1 MNLYVVMKE
10 VLGVVSRYRTMFCVK
25 RKRGVI
31 LLGRFLAKIESQWKR
46 RTHPMS
52 GLLWK
57 ATVRNVNRALKE
69 INAFEWE
76 GDYRPETANRLKN
89 LLEERMD
96 EELEQYLGRGRHERR
111 DKGDREDYRN
121 GSYLRH
127 LLTEIGDLI
136 VRIPRSRKGF
146 VSRVLEAY
154 RRRSRS
160 VDQLIMACFVLGMS
174 TRKVS
179 TALFSLLGERVS
191 ATTVSEVAKELEH
204 AVRQYHERR
213 LEDGYRFLFFDG
225 VVLKQ
230 KGAAKVQKRI
240 ILCVYGM
247 SWEGKKEMI
256 DFLLAT
262 SESQNAWEGFLRD
275 LYGRGLEGRRCELIT
290 TDGGKGLR
298 NALEVVYPRIPRQH
312 CWAHKTRNVLDKV
325 KNADQEKVKKDLH
338 RISHGRNRQ
347 AATQAYWSF
356 CQKYRGD
363 YPGAVKSLESDIDDL
378 LSFYQVKLSGKERQ
392 GLNAQELQRAQLAL
406 WLKIRTTN
414 LIERAFREVKR
425 RTRPMG
431 VFVNRGS
438 MERILYAV
446 FFHYNSKG
454 REVPPLLFTQ
464 RA

>member
-1 MNLYVVMKE
+1 
-10 VLGVVSRYRTMFCVK
+10 
-25 RKRGVI
+25 
-31 LLGRFLAKIESQWKR
+31 
-46 RTHPMS
+46 MS
-52 GLLWK
+52 GYLWK
-57 ATVRNVNRALKE
+57 ATARNVNRALKE

-76 GDYRPETANRLKN
+76 GEYRAETRNRLKE

-96 EELEQYLGRGRHERR
+96 EELEQYLGRAKYARR
-111 DKGDREDYRN
+111 EEGDREDYRN
-121 GSYLRH
+121 GFHPRH

-136 VRIPRSRKGF
+136 LEIPRSRKGF

-154 RRRSRS
+154 QRRSRT

-179 TALFSLLGERVS
+179 TALLSLLGERVS
-191 ATTVSEVAKELEH
+191 ASTVSEVAKRLDH
-204 AVRQYHERR
+204 AVRWYHERE
-213 LEDGYRFLFFDG
+213 LEDGYRFLFFDA

-230 KGAAKVQKRI
+230 KGAAKVQKKI
-240 ILCVYGM
+240 ILCVYGI

-275 LYGRGLEGRRCELIT
+275 LYGRGLEGERCELIT
-290 TDGGKGLR
+290 TDGGNGLR
-298 NALEVVYPRIPRQH
+298 NALEVVYPRIARQH

-325 KNADQEKVKKDLH
+325 KKADWEKVKKDLQ
-338 RISHGRNRQ
+338 RISHAKNRQ

-356 CQKYRGD
+356 CQKYREA
-363 YPGAVKSLESDIDDL
+363 YPGAVKSLESEIDDL
-378 LSFYQVKLSGKERQ
+378 LSFYQVKLSAKERQ
-392 GLNAQELQRAQLAL
+392 GLNAKEIEQAQMVL
-406 WLKIRTTN
+406 WRKIRTTN

-431 VFVNRGS
+431 VFGNRSS

-446 FFHYNSKG
+446 FYHYNSKG
-454 REVPPLLFTQ
+454 KEVPSFLFTHG
-464 RA
+464 A

>member
-1 MNLYVVMKE
+1 ME
-10 VLGVVSRYRTMFCVK
+10 
-25 RKRGVI
+25 
-31 LLGRFLAKIESQWKR
+31 R
-46 RTHPMS
+46 RTHPMA
-52 GLLWK
+52 GFLWK

-76 GDYRPETANRLKN
+76 GDYRPEAANRLKD
-89 LLEERMD
+89 LLEERMG
-96 EELEQYLGRGRHERR
+96 EELEHYLGRAKHERR
-111 DKGDREDYRN
+111 EKEDPEDYRN

-136 VRIPRSRKGF
+136 LRIPRSRKGF
-146 VSRVLEAY
+146 ISKVLEAY
-154 RRRSRS
+154 KRRSRS
-160 VDQLIMACFVLGMS
+160 VDQLMMACFVLGMS

-179 TALFSLLGERVS
+179 TALLSLLGERVS
-191 ATTVSEVAKELEH
+191 ASTVSAVAKRLDY
-204 AVRQYHERR
+204 AVRRYHERK

-230 KGAAKVQKRI
+230 KGAAKVQKKI
-240 ILCVYGM
+240 ILCVYGI

-275 LYGRGLEGRRCELIT
+275 LYERGLEGKSCELIT
-290 TDGGKGLR
+290 TDGGNGLR
-298 NALEVVYPRIPRQH
+298 NALEVVYPRIARQH

-325 KNADQEKVKKDLH
+325 KKADWEKVKKDLQ
-338 RISHGRNRQ
+338 RISHGKNRQ

-356 CQKYRGD
+356 CQRYRKA
-363 YPGAVKSLESDIDDL
+363 YPAAVKSLESEIEDL
-378 LSFYQVKLSGKERQ
+378 LSFYQVKLSSKERQ
-392 GLNAQELQRAQLAL
+392 GLNAKEIQQAQMML
-406 WLKIRTTN
+406 WKKIRTTN

-431 VFVNRGS
+431 VFGNKGS

-446 FFHYNSKG
+446 FYHYNTKG
-454 REVPPLLFTQ
+454 KEVPSFLFTHG
-464 RA
+464 A

>member
-1 MNLYVVMKE
+1 
-10 VLGVVSRYRTMFCVK
+10 
-25 RKRGVI
+25 
-31 LLGRFLAKIESQWKR
+31 
-46 RTHPMS
+46 MS
-52 GLLWK
+52 GYLWK
-57 ATVRNVNRALKE
+57 ATARNVKRALKE

-76 GDYRPETANRLKN
+76 GDYRPEARHRLKE
-89 LLEERMD
+89 LLEEGMD
-96 EELEQYLGRGRHERR
+96 EELELHLGRGKYERR
-111 DKGDREDYRN
+111 EEGDTEDYRN

-127 LLTEIGDLI
+127 LITEIGDLI
-136 VRIPRSRKGF
+136 LEVPRSRKGF
-146 VSRVLEAY
+146 VSKVLEAY
-154 RRRSRS
+154 KRRSRS

-191 ATTVSEVAKELEH
+191 ASTVSAVAKRLDK
-204 AVRQYHERR
+204 AVKRYHERK
-213 LEDGYRFLFFDG
+213 LGDGYRFLFFDG

-240 ILCVYGM
+240 ILCVYGI

-275 LYGRGLEGRRCELIT
+275 LYRRGLEGMRCELIA
-290 TDGGKGLR
+290 TDGGNGLR
-298 NALEVVYPRIPRQH
+298 NALEVVYPRITRQH

-325 KNADQEKVKKDLH
+325 KRADQEKVKKDLH
-338 RISHGRNRQ
+338 RISHAKNRRV
-347 AATQAYWSF
+347 ATQAYWSF
-356 CQKYRGD
+356 CQKYRKA
-363 YPGAVKSLESDIDDL
+363 YPRAVKSLESEIDDL
-378 LSFYQVKLSGKERQ
+378 LSFYEVKLSARERQ
-392 GLNAQELQRAQLAL
+392 GLGAKDVQTAQMAL
-406 WLKIRTTN
+406 WRKIRTTN

-431 VFVNRGS
+431 VFVNRDS

-454 REVPPLLFTQ
+454 QEIPLLFTQ

>member
-1 MNLYVVMKE
+1 
-10 VLGVVSRYRTMFCVK
+10 
-25 RKRGVI
+25 
-31 LLGRFLAKIESQWKR
+31 
-46 RTHPMS
+46 MS
-52 GLLWK
+52 GFLWK
-57 ATVRNVNRALKE
+57 ATARNVNRALKE

-76 GDYRPETANRLKN
+76 GDYRAEARSRLKE

-96 EELEQYLGRGRHERR
+96 EELEQYLGRAKHERIGE
-111 DKGDREDYRN
+111 GDAEDYRN

-136 VRIPRSRKGF
+136 LRIRRTRKGLI
-146 VSRVLEAY
+146 SKVLEAY
-154 RRRSRS
+154 QRRSRS

-179 TALFSLLGERVS
+179 TALLSLLGEKVS
-191 ATTVSEVAKELEH
+191 ASTVSEVAKRLDG
-204 AVRQYHERR
+204 AVRRYHRR
-213 LEDGYRFLFFDG
+213 KLEGEYRFLFFDG

-230 KGAAKVQKRI
+230 KGAARVQKKI
-240 ILCVYGM
+240 ILCAYGIT
-247 SWEGKKEMI
+247 WEGKKEMI
-256 DFLLAT
+256 DFLLAS

-275 LYGRGLEGRRCELIT
+275 LHERGLEGKLCELIT
-290 TDGGKGLR
+290 TDGGNGLR

-325 KNADQEKVKKDLH
+325 KKADQEKVKKDLQ
-338 RISHGRNRQ
+338 RISHAKNRQ

-356 CQKYRGD
+356 CQKYRKA
-363 YPGAVKSLESDIDDL
+363 YPGAVKSLESGIDDL
-378 LSFYQVKLSGKERQ
+378 LSFYQVKLSTKERH
-392 GLNAQELQRAQLAL
+392 GLGAKDLQRAQMAL
-406 WLKIRTTN
+406 WRKIRTTN

-431 VFVNRGS
+431 VFVNRAS

-454 REVPPLLFTQ
+454 QEVPSFLFTQ
-464 RA
+464 NA

>member
-1 MNLYVVMKE
+1 
-10 VLGVVSRYRTMFCVK
+10 
-25 RKRGVI
+25 
-31 LLGRFLAKIESQWKR
+31 
-46 RTHPMS
+46 MS

-76 GDYRPETANRLKN
+76 GDYRPETANRLKS

-96 EELEQYLGRGRHERR
+96 EELEQYLGRAKHERR
-111 DKGDREDYRN
+111 EEGDPEDYRN

-127 LLTEIGDLI
+127 LLTEIGDLL
-136 VRIPRSRKGF
+136 VRVPRSRKGF

-179 TALFSLLGERVS
+179 TALLSLLGERIS

-204 AVRQYHERR
+204 AVRRYHERR
-213 LEDGYRFLFFDG
+213 LGDGYRFLFFDG

-230 KGAAKVQKRI
+230 KGAAKVQKKI
-240 ILCVYGM
+240 ILCAYGVT
-247 SWEGKKEMI
+247 WEGSKEMI

-275 LYGRGLEGRRCELIT
+275 LYRRGMEGTKCELIT
-290 TDGGKGLR
+290 TDGGKGLQ

-312 CWAHKTRNVLDKV
+312 CWAHKTRNVLDRV
-325 KNADQEKVKKDLH
+325 KKMDQEKVKKDLH
-338 RISHGRNRQ
+338 RISHGSNRQ

-356 CQKYRGD
+356 CQKYRKI
-363 YPGAVKSLESDIDDL
+363 YPGAVKSLETDIDNL
-378 LSFYQVKLSGKERQ
+378 LSFYQVKLSAKERQ
-392 GLNAQELQRAQLAL
+392 GLHVQEIQKAQLVL

-414 LIERAFREVKR
+414 LIERVFREVKR

-454 REVPPLLFTQ
+454 REVPLLSFTQ
-464 RA
+464 SA

>member
-1 MNLYVVMKE
+1 
-10 VLGVVSRYRTMFCVK
+10 
-25 RKRGVI
+25 
-31 LLGRFLAKIESQWKR
+31 
-46 RTHPMS
+46 MS
-52 GLLWK
+52 GFLWK
-57 ATVRNVNRALKE
+57 ATARNVNRALKE

-76 GDYRPETANRLKN
+76 GDYRAETANRLKE

-96 EELEQYLGRGRHERR
+96 EELEQYLGRAKYQRR
-111 DKGDREDYRN
+111 EKGNPEDHRN
-121 GSYLRH
+121 GSYFRH
-127 LLTEIGDLI
+127 LLTEIGNLI
-136 VRIPRSRKGF
+136 LQIPRSRKGF
-146 VSRVLEAY
+146 LSRVLEAY
-154 RRRSRS
+154 QRRSRT

-179 TALFSLLGERVS
+179 TALLSLLGERVS
-191 ATTVSEVAKELEH
+191 ASTVSEVAKRLDH
-204 AVRQYHERR
+204 AVRRYHQRK

-230 KGAAKVQKRI
+230 KGAARVQKKI
-240 ILCVYGM
+240 ILCAYGIT
-247 SWEGKKEMI
+247 WEGKKEMI

-275 LYGRGLEGRRCELIT
+275 LYGRGLEGKRCELIT

-298 NALEVVYPRIPRQH
+298 SALEVVYPRIPRQH

-325 KNADQEKVKKDLH
+325 KKADWEKVKKDLH

-356 CQKYRGD
+356 CQKYRKV
-363 YPGAVKSLESDIDDL
+363 YPGAVKSLGSEIDDL
-378 LSFYQVKLSGKERQ
+378 LSFYQVKLSVKERQ
-392 GLNAQELQRAQLAL
+392 GMNAKEIQQAQMML
-406 WLKIRTTN
+406 WRKIRTTN
-414 LIERAFREVKR
+414 LIERVFREVKR

-431 VFVNRGS
+431 VFGNGSS

-446 FFHYNSKG
+446 FYHYNSKG
-454 REVPPLLFTQ
+454 KEVPSFLFTH

>member
-1 MNLYVVMKE
+1 ML
-10 VLGVVSRYRTMFCVK
+10 CVK
-25 RKRGVI
+25 RERGVLSSWEI
-31 LLGRFLAKIESQWKR
+31 FGGNQIPIER

-52 GLLWK
+52 GFLWK
-57 ATVRNVNRALKE
+57 ATARNVNRALKE

-76 GDYRPETANRLKN
+76 GDYRAETANRLKE
-89 LLEERMD
+89 LLEDRMD
-96 EELEQYLGRGRHERR
+96 EELGQYLGRAKYERR
-111 DKGDREDYRN
+111 GEGDREDYRN
-121 GSYLRH
+121 GSHPRH

-136 VRIPRSRKGF
+136 LQIPRSRKGF

-154 RRRSRS
+154 KRRSRT

-179 TALFSLLGERVS
+179 TALLSLLGERVS
-191 ATTVSEVAKELEH
+191 ASTVSEVAKRLDH
-204 AVRQYHERR
+204 AVRRYHGRK

-230 KGAAKVQKRI
+230 KGAAKVQKKI

-247 SWEGKKEMI
+247 SLEGKKEMI
-256 DFLLAT
+256 DYLLAT

-275 LYGRGLEGRRCELIT
+275 LFERGLAGKRCELIT
-290 TDGGKGLR
+290 TDGGNGLR
-298 NALEVVYPRIPRQH
+298 NALEVVYPRIARQH
-312 CWAHKTRNVLDKV
+312 CWAHKMRNILDKV
-325 KNADQEKVKKDLH
+325 KKTDQERVKKDLH
-338 RISHGRNRQ
+338 RISHAKNRQ

-356 CQKYRGD
+356 CQKYRKI
-363 YPGAVKSLESDIDDL
+363 YPGAVKSLESEIDDL
-378 LSFYQVKLSGKERQ
+378 LSFYQVKLSAKERQ
-392 GLNAQELQRAQLAL
+392 GLDVKEIQKAQMAL
-406 WLKIRTTN
+406 WRKIRTTN

-431 VFVNRGS
+431 VFVNRDS

-454 REVPPLLFTQ
+454 QEIPSFLFTQ
-464 RA
+464 KA

>member
-1 MNLYVVMKE
+1 
-10 VLGVVSRYRTMFCVK
+10 
-25 RKRGVI
+25 
-31 LLGRFLAKIESQWKR
+31 
-46 RTHPMS
+46 MS

-57 ATVRNVNRALKE
+57 ATVGNVNRALKE

-76 GDYRPETANRLKN
+76 GDYRPETANRLKS

-96 EELEQYLGRGRHERR
+96 EELEQYLGRARHERR

-191 ATTVSEVAKELEH
+191 ATTVSEVAKELED
-204 AVRQYHERR
+204 AVRRHHERR

-230 KGAAKVQKRI
+230 KGAAKVQKKI
-240 ILCVYGM
+240 ILCVYGVT
-247 SWEGKKEMI
+247 WEGTKELI

-275 LYGRGLEGRRCELIT
+275 LYRRGLEGARCELIT
-290 TDGGKGLR
+290 TDGGQGLR

-312 CWAHKTRNVLDKV
+312 CWAHKTRNILDKV
-325 KNADQEKVKKDLH
+325 KKADQEKVKKDLH
-338 RISHGRNRQ
+338 RISHGKNRQ

-356 CQKYRGD
+356 CQKYREA
-363 YPGAVKSLESDIDDL
+363 YPGAVRSLESDIDDL
-378 LSFYQVKLSGKERQ
+378 FSFYQVKLSGKDRQ
-392 GLNAQELQRAQLAL
+392 GLNAQELQKAQLVL

>member
-1 MNLYVVMKE
+1 ML
-10 VLGVVSRYRTMFCVK
+10 CVK
-25 RKRGVI
+25 RERGVLSSWEDFWQNTI
-31 LLGRFLAKIESQWKR
+31 PMKR

-52 GLLWK
+52 GFLWK

-69 INAFEWE
+69 INGFEWE
-76 GDYRPETANRLKN
+76 GDYRPEAASRLKE

-96 EELEQYLGRGRHERR
+96 AELEQYLGRAKHERR
-111 DKGDREDYRN
+111 EKGDPEDYRN

-136 VRIPRSRKGF
+136 LQIPRSRKRF

-154 RRRSRS
+154 KRRSRS

-179 TALFSLLGERVS
+179 TALLSLLGERVS
-191 ATTVSEVAKELEH
+191 ASTVSEVAKRLED
-204 AVRQYHERR
+204 AVRRYHERK

-230 KGAAKVQKRI
+230 KGVAKVQKKI
-240 ILCVYGM
+240 ILCVYGI

-275 LYGRGLEGRRCELIT
+275 LYGRGLEGKRGQLIT

-298 NALEVVYPRIPRQH
+298 NALEVLYPRIARQH

-325 KNADQEKVKKDLH
+325 KKADQEKVKRDLH
-338 RISHGRNRQ
+338 RISHAKSRQ

-356 CQKYRGD
+356 CQKYRKA
-363 YPGAVKSLESDIDDL
+363 YPGAVKSLESEIDDL
-378 LSFYQVKLSGKERQ
+378 LSFYQVKLSSKERQ
-392 GLNAQELQRAQLAL
+392 GLDANEIQQAQMAL
-406 WLKIRTTN
+406 RRKIRTTN

-431 VFVNRGS
+431 VFVNRDS

-446 FFHYNSKG
+446 FYHYNSKG
-454 REVPPLLFTQ
+454 KEVPSFLFTQ

>member
-1 MNLYVVMKE
+1 
-10 VLGVVSRYRTMFCVK
+10 
-25 RKRGVI
+25 
-31 LLGRFLAKIESQWKR
+31 
-46 RTHPMS
+46 MS
-52 GLLWK
+52 GYLWR

-69 INAFEWE
+69 VNAFEWE
-76 GDYRPETANRLKN
+76 GDYRFAARRKLKE
-89 LLEERMD
+89 LLEGGMET
-96 EELEQYLGRGRHERR
+96 EVEQHLGRERYERR
-111 DKGDREDYRN
+111 DGGEQQDYRN
-121 GSYLRH
+121 GKRPRH
-127 LLTEIGDLI
+127 FLTELGDL
-136 VRIPRSRKGF
+136 VLRIPRTRKGY
-146 VSRVLEAY
+146 VSKVLEAY

-179 TALFSLLGERVS
+179 TALLSLLGERIS
-191 ATTVSEVAKELEH
+191 ASTVSEVAKKLDH
-204 AVRQYHERR
+204 AVRRYHERK

-230 KGAAKVQKRI
+230 KGAAKVQKKM
-240 ILCVYGM
+240 ILCAYGI
-247 SWEGKKEMI
+247 SWGGKKEMI

-275 LYGRGLEGRRCELIT
+275 LYERGLEGKQCERIT
-290 TDGGKGLR
+290 TDGGPGLG

-312 CWAHKTRNVLDKV
+312 CWAHKVRNVLDKV
-325 KNADQEKVKKDLH
+325 KKSDQEKVKKELH
-338 RISHGRNRQ
+338 RISHAKNRQ

-356 CQKYRGD
+356 CQKYREV
-363 YPGAVKSLESDIDDL
+363 YPGAVKSLGSEIDDL
-378 LSFYQVKLSGKERQ
+378 FSFYQVKLSLEERRGLGAKEI
-392 GLNAQELQRAQLAL
+392 QRAQMAL
-406 WLKIRTTN
+406 WRKIRTTN

-454 REVPPLLFTQ
+454 QEVPSLLFTHTP
-464 RA
+464 

>member
-1 MNLYVVMKE
+1 
-10 VLGVVSRYRTMFCVK
+10 
-25 RKRGVI
+25 
-31 LLGRFLAKIESQWKR
+31 
-46 RTHPMS
+46 MS
-52 GLLWK
+52 GYLWK
-57 ATVRNVNRALKE
+57 ATARNVNRALRE

-76 GDYRPETANRLKN
+76 GDYRPEAASRLKE

-96 EELEQYLGRGRHERR
+96 EELEQYLGRARHERR
-111 DKGDREDYRN
+111 SKGDPQDYRN

-127 LLTEIGDLI
+127 LLTEIGNLI
-136 VRIPRSRKGF
+136 LQVPRSRKGF
-146 VSRVLEAY
+146 LSRVLEAY
-154 RRRSRS
+154 KRRSRT

-179 TALFSLLGERVS
+179 TALLSLLGERVS
-191 ATTVSEVAKELEH
+191 ASTVSEVAKRLDH
-204 AVRQYHERR
+204 AVRRYHERK
-213 LEDGYRFLFFDG
+213 LEDGDRFLFFDG

-230 KGAAKVQKRI
+230 KGAAKVQKKI
-240 ILCVYGM
+240 ILCVYGI
-247 SWEGKKEMI
+247 SWEGRKEMI

-275 LYGRGLEGRRCELIT
+275 LYERGLEGKRCELIT
-290 TDGGKGLR
+290 TDGGNGLR

-325 KNADQEKVKKDLH
+325 KKTDQEKVKKDLQ
-338 RISHGRNRQ
+338 RISHAKNRQ

-356 CQKYRGD
+356 CQKYRKV
-363 YPGAVKSLESDIDDL
+363 YPGAVKNLESEIEDL
-378 LSFYQVKLSGKERQ
+378 LSFYQVKLSSKERQ
-392 GLNAQELQRAQLAL
+392 GLNAKEIQQAQMIL
-406 WLKIRTTN
+406 WKKIRTTN

-431 VFVNRGS
+431 VFGNKGS

-446 FFHYNSKG
+446 FYHYNSKG
-454 REVPPLLFTQ
+454 KEVPSFLFTQ

>member
-1 MNLYVVMKE
+1 
-10 VLGVVSRYRTMFCVK
+10 
-25 RKRGVI
+25 
-31 LLGRFLAKIESQWKR
+31 
-46 RTHPMS
+46 MS
-52 GLLWK
+52 GYLWR

-76 GDYRPETANRLKN
+76 GDYRAEARNRLKE

-96 EELEQYLGRGRHERR
+96 EELGQYLGRARHERR
-111 DKGDREDYRN
+111 EEGDLEDYRN

-127 LLTEIGDLI
+127 LLTEIGDIILW
-136 VRIPRSRKGF
+136 IPRSRKGF
-146 VSRVLEAY
+146 MSKVLEAY
-154 RRRSRS
+154 KRRSRS

-179 TALFSLLGERVS
+179 TALLSLLGEKVS
-191 ATTVSEVAKELEH
+191 ASTVSEVAKRLDH
-204 AVRQYHERR
+204 AVRGYHRR
-213 LEDGYRFLFFDG
+213 KLGDGCRFLFFDG

-230 KGAAKVQKRI
+230 KGAAKVQKKI
-240 ILCVYGM
+240 VLCAYGIT
-247 SWEGKKEMI
+247 WEGKKEMI

-275 LYGRGLEGRRCELIT
+275 LHERGLEGKLCELIT
-290 TDGGKGLR
+290 TDGGNGLR

-325 KNADQEKVKKDLH
+325 KKADWEKVKKDLQ
-338 RISHGRNRQ
+338 RISHGKNRQ

-356 CQKYRGD
+356 CQKYRRA
-363 YPGAVKSLESDIDDL
+363 YPGAVKSLGSEIEDL
-378 LSFYQVKLSGKERQ
+378 LSFYQVKLSAKERQ
-392 GLNAQELQRAQLAL
+392 GLNARELQRAQMVL
-406 WLKIRTTN
+406 WRKIRTTN

-431 VFVNRGS
+431 VFVNRDS

-454 REVPPLLFTQ
+454 QEVPSFLFTQ